1 MKKRKVI
8 GIVLKRTGAVKLLFS
23 YLIIFAAVSV
33 GIWIVEPAAPRF
45 IDGLWY
51 CYSVAT
57 TIGFGDIT
65 AVTVIGR
72 ILSVFLSICS
82 ILIIAIVPGIIT
94 SYYIESS
101 KLRMNESAEKFLYDL
116 EHLPE
121 LSADELKELS
131 EKAKEFNKNK

>member
-33 GIWIVEPAAPRF
+33 VIWIVEPAVPRF

-72 ILSVFLSICS
+72 ILSVFLSVCS